1 MHLFIKRIIDLLGS
15 VILIIVFAPFFII
28 IGLLIWLEDKS
39 NPFFLQERI
48 GHRMKA
54 FKIIKFRTMISN
66 AESMGT
72 GVFTNESDTR
82 ITKVGH
88 FLRKYSLDELPQ
100 VFNVFIGNMSFIGP
114 RPPVTYFPHPID
126 DYPSNFKPRF
136 EMKPGITGLAQ
147 ISGRTNLTWPQRF
160 DYDIKY
166 AKDFTIFKDFSI
178 LFTTIKKL
186 IVRDDVYPTEEFIKK
201 NHKLNNKSND
211 NK

>member
-1 MHLFIKRIIDLLGS
+1 MHLFIKRIIDLFGS
-15 VILIIVFAPFFII
+15 IVLIVLFAPFFII
-28 IGLLIWLEDKS
+28 ICFLIWFDDKS

-48 GHRMKA
+48 GYKMKV
-54 FKIIKFRTMISN
+54 FRIIKFRTMVNN

-72 GVFTNESDTR
+72 GVFTNESDSR

-126 DYPSNFKPRF
+126 NYPSDFKPRF
-136 EMKPGITGLAQ
+136 DMKPGITGLAQ

-160 DYDIKY
+160 KYDIEY
-166 AKDFTIFKDFSI
+166 AKDFTIVKDISI

-186 IVRDDVYPTEEFIKK
+186 ILRDDVYPTEEFIKE
-201 NHKLNNKSND
+201 NHKLNNKTND